1 MIRPAWS
8 GAALLFV
15 AVLLGPQWA
24 LAETVRYVDSVDS
37 CGGLTPCYA
46 TITDAVNAAGAGDTI
61 EVFAG
66 VYRETIT
73 IAHHPGNIVLQAHV
87 ETLRPVIDGGISIL
101 ASPRVQVLNFVILH
115 GVSVTAG
122 ASSGFSI
129 EGSLVHGDISL
140 TIVSSCTVSN
150 NTVVGGSVGGD
161 IALCLIEGNKLLGG
175 SIFAS
180 RNPDPLVRPNGIVI
194 RGNVVRGGS
203 IILSSRSAAD
213 NTIEDNFVS
222 GGSGVTVSLILCC
235 PSNVLQDNTSVGNQP
250 CDIDETS
257 PNGVQN
263 TWSNNR
269 FGTKCGTATD

>member
-1 MIRPAWS
+1 MTSPGCS
-8 GAALLFV
+8 GVALLFV

-24 LAETVRYVDSVDS
+24 LAQTVRYVDSIDS
-37 CGGLTPCYA
+37 CHGLTPCYS
-46 TITDAVNAAGAGDTI
+46 TITDAVDAAGAGDSI

-66 VYRETIT
+66 VYRETVT
-73 IAHHPGNIVLQAHV
+73 IDHHPGNIVLQAHV
-87 ETLRPVIDGGISIL
+87 EALRPVIDGGISIL
-101 ASPRVQVLNFVILH
+101 ASSKVQVLNFVILH

-122 ASSGFSI
+122 ASAGFSI
-129 EGSLVHGDISL
+129 EGSLVHEDISL
-140 TIVSSCTVSN
+140 TIVSSCSVSN

-161 IALCLIEGNKLLGG
+161 IALCLIEGNRLIGG

-194 RGNVVRGGS
+194 RRNVVRGGG
-203 IILSSRSAAD
+203 ITLSSRSAAD
-213 NTIEDNFVS
+213 NTIEHNFVS
-222 GGSGVTVSLILCC
+222 GGTGITVSLILCC
-235 PSNVLQDNTSVGNQP
+235 PSNVIQDNTSVGNQP
-250 CDIDETS
+250 CDIGETS